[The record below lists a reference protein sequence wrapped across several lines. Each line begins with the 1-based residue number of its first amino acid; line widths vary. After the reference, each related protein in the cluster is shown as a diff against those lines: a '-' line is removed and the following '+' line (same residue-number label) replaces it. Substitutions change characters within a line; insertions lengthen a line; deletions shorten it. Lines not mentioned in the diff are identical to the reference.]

1 LIFFAI
7 KKINYIKYIKA
18 HNMTKLNV
26 CNILLLGSFIVSSC
40 GGGGSPDS
48 ATTTPTTPP
57 PTPTPI
63 ATSALV
69 SFSVADAPADGVIS
83 VNVTFDSITLK
94 SSDNDGDDDSGI
106 NVPIIDSDGNPSAMT
121 INLMD
126 FQDGESK
133 LFIENTEIDIGD
145 YSSFIINT
153 FGCPQNQNGSTEF
166 CWVEDVGGIKTLKT
180 PSNKLKL
187 GAFSVSAETEQS
199 YTIEFNLRSS
209 LTSTANG
216 ASYNLK
222 PHGVRIVNA
231 DTAGSVTG
239 TVNVAL
245 LNPSGEESC
254 EAVFQAET
262 DHGKVVYLYKT
273 ALIGDNTL
281 ADEFDADNA
290 ENEIPENLI
299 APYASDAITF
309 NAESDTYHYN
319 FSHVEQGN
327 YMVAFSCSAVGDDP
341 VEYNNLVIPNPLL
354 QLHAF
359 EIISGEEIVKNFTE

>member
-1 LIFFAI
+1 MNKTYTF
-7 KKINYIKYIKA
+7 
-18 HNMTKLNV
+18 V
-26 CNILLLGSFIVSSC
+26 SLLLCSFLLASC
-40 GGGGSPDS
+40 GGGGGSSESSEVPT
-48 ATTTPTTPP
+48 ATP
-57 PTPTPI
+57 PTPTPTPVP
-63 ATSALV
+63 TSALV
-69 SFSVADAPADGVIS
+69 SFSVSDAPVDGVIS
-83 VNVTFDSITLK
+83 VNVAFDSITLK
-94 SSDNDGDDDSGI
+94 SSDDDADDSSGI
-106 NVPIIDSDGNPSAMT
+106 NVPILDSDGNATTMT

-145 YSSFIINT
+145 YSSFILNT
-153 FGCPQNQNGSTEF
+153 FGCAQNQNGSTDF
-166 CWVEDVGGIKTLKT
+166 CWVEDNEGIKTLKT

-187 GAFSVSAETEQS
+187 GNFSVSSETEQS

-239 TVNVAL
+239 MVSVAL
-245 LNPSGEESC
+245 LNAGEEDC
-254 EAVFQAET
+254 ETVFLAET
-262 DHGKVVYLYKT
+262 DHGKVVYLYET

-290 ENEIPENLI
+290 VNEIPENII
-299 APYASDAITF
+299 APYASDTVSF
-309 NAESDTYHYN
+309 NTETETYHYS

-327 YMVAFSCSAVGDDP
+327 YTLAFTCSAVADDP
-341 VEYNNLVIPNPLL
+341 VEYDSLMIPNPPL
-354 QLHAF
+354 QLHSV
-359 EIISGEEIVKNFTE
+359 EVLSGKEATQDFIE